1 MWIFGE
7 CAPSRRNKKT
17 LCGEHGLSMN
27 TKEPR
32 YLMNETWKEKNKLG
46 LKKKKW
52 WSDYV
57 GLLAIVRRMMGN
69 CHGVQV
75 QE

>member
-46 LKKKKW
+46 LKKKN
-52 WSDYV
+52 
-57 GLLAIVRRMMGN
+57 GGQIM
-69 CHGVQV
+69 
-75 QE
+75 